1 MMTVYIKPS
10 TARGEITAPPSK
22 SAAHRALICAALSPG
37 STVNNVAMSDDIKA
51 TLGGLESLG
60 AHAVFIGNTVT
71 IGGIEIGNIP
81 GARINAAESGSTL
94 RFLIPLALL
103 SGKKTVFS
111 GSGRLFDRD
120 LSVYAEIAN
129 SQGILFSE
137 SGNSLVVCGKLKS
150 GEYRVRGDI
159 SSQFVSGLIFALPCL
174 AGDSYIEFTTQIE
187 SKPYIDM
194 TVAALSR
201 FGVCVTQRENGYFIE
216 GGQSYKNGCVTVE
229 GDWSNAAFLDAFNL
243 IGGDVKV
250 RGLSADT
257 LQGDKIYKEYFA
269 RIKEGGS
276 FDIGNC
282 PDLAP
287 VLFAL
292 AAEFSGAVF
301 SGTRRLRI
309 KESDRALAMKTE
321 LAKFGG
327 ELIIGDNE
335 VTVRNKKLHTPT
347 SSLDSHNDHRIVMA
361 LSILASRYGGCITGA
376 ESVNKS
382 YPGFFGDIKKLG
394 IEVDAK

>member
-1 MMTVYIKPS
+1 MTVYIKPS
-10 TARGEITAPPSK
+10 TAHGEITAPPSK
-22 SAAHRALICAALSPG
+22 SVAHRALICAALSAG
-37 STVNNVAMSDDIKA
+37 STVNNVAMSNDIKA
-51 TLGGLESLG
+51 TLDGLRCLG
-60 AHAVFIGNTVT
+60 AYAVFTGDSAK
-71 IGGIEIGNIP
+71 IGGIETDNIP

-103 SGKKTVFS
+103 SGKKTVFY
-111 GSGRLFDRD
+111 GSTRLFDRD
-120 LSVYAEIAN
+120 LSVYEEIAN
-129 SQGILFSE
+129 NQGILFSV
-137 SGNSLVVCGKLKS
+137 SANSLTVCGKLKC

-159 SSQFVSGLIFALPCL
+159 SSQFVSGLMFALPCL
-174 AGDSYIEFTTQIE
+174 TGDSLIEFTTPIE

-194 TVAALSR
+194 TVDALSR
-201 FGVCVTQRENGYFIE
+201 FGVYVTPLENGYYIK
-216 GGQSYKNGCVTVE
+216 GGQSYKSNNVTVE

-250 RGLSADT
+250 CGLSADT
-257 LQGDKIYKEYFA
+257 LQGDRVYREYFA
-269 RIKEGGS
+269 RIKDGGS

-292 AAEFSGAVF
+292 TAEFSGAVF
-301 SGTRRLRI
+301 RGTRRLKI

-327 ELIIGDNE
+327 ELVIDDNE
-335 VTVRNKKLHTPT
+335 VTVRDTVLHAPA
-347 SSLDSHNDHRIVMA
+347 SPIESHNDHRIAMA
-361 LSILASRYGGCITGA
+361 MSILATRYGGCISGA

-382 YPGFFGDIKKLG
+382 YPCFFGDIKKLG
-394 IEVDAK
+394 IEVDVK